1 MHRKLLTFKNF
12 SGDTKHWVYFC
23 GHLCIQSIHFL
34 PLVDFWEATFIWNVQ
49 RRLEWVWVLSIWLDT
64 WGIQSIYRVLRKLLL
79 IFRMTP
85 ALLAIIL
92 IHTSL
97 VKFAS
102 TGPYGFFT
110 NNYLAIHCRKTWWSA
125 FFFFTK
131 IMNFKMV
138 DTTWVWFVDI
148 HDSVVVWHASLVLS
162 SR

>member
-1 MHRKLLTFKNF
+1 MYTVNTFF
-12 SGDTKHWVYFC
+12 AVSG
-23 GHLCIQSIHFL
+23 FL
-34 PLVDFWEATFIWNVQ
+34 RSYIYLKRTETFRVSLGAFYLIRYV
-49 RRLEWVWVLSIWLDT
+49 RYLK
-64 WGIQSIYRVLRKLLL
+64 SIYPVLRKLLL

-85 ALLAIIL
+85 ALLATIL